1 MNIQEADNSVKIKKA
16 FFVKS
21 ASDFDDAPA
30 PHYSEIVFLG
40 RSNVGKSTLI
50 NMILHANL
58 AKSSSTPGK
67 TQLINFFETLWE
79 SQGQTVPLIFVDLP
93 GFGYAKVSK
102 DIKKHWEKNLLQ
114 FLLKRDCIKLFLHL
128 IDARH
133 QELAIDKQVEEFL
146 QEICRNDQQILR
158 IYTKCDKLNQSQIHK
173 ITQSACSMQSF
184 CVSATNSNHRKLT
197 SIEQLRSVV
206 LQKVLGYL

>member
-1 MNIQEADNSVKIKKA
+1 MNTQESDNPIIIKKA
-16 FFVKS
+16 SFIKS
-21 ASDFDDAPA
+21 ANDFHNAPA

-50 NMILHANL
+50 NTILNENL

-79 SQGQTVPLIFVDLP
+79 IQGQIVPLIFVDLP

-102 DIKKHWEKNLLQ
+102 DTKKHWEKNLLQ

-128 IDARH
+128 VDARH
-133 QELAIDKQVEEFL
+133 QDLAIDQQVEGFL

-173 ITQSACSMQSF
+173 IAQSASSTQSL

-197 SIEQLRSVV
+197 SIKQLRGVI
-206 LQKVLGYL
+206 LQKVLGYS